1 MREYFPNKLWN
12 YKNFNMVTELD
23 IAGEFIYDGMHILN
37 QMKSIDEVAQL
48 FSFLYHISVGLERLQ
63 KIALVLI
70 ENVTEDNIDA
80 FEERLKTHSHIH
92 LSEQIS
98 KNSKTSFST
107 RENEFLSL
115 VSTFYSS
122 ARYNRFNFSSQNSK
136 EIVLVAEYIKKYL
149 SPQKIQ
155 NHFFTNAILVSDDV
169 KELFGRVIGS
179 IARLYYEQI
188 RQGCAQNN
196 TYSYELRYN
205 LKAEKVFLCQ
215 NRKNSL
221 QDMKVTEAIV
231 LKELLLFL
239 RNTKAND
246 SFLRFVNGITP
257 LELDVGLLNEHLSDL
272 SRGVISQQLT
282 DEVEYLY
289 EKNSYSKDRIELV
302 GAIGN
307 TNVLFDY
314 KDIHDCI
321 HILYNLLYEN
331 YNCIDFA
338 EHFPEK
344 LEQIDDVCTHEM
356 LDDVT
361 LLCSQLLHDEIT
373 QEEFIY
379 RMMQYYTSITEFNNY
394 S

>member
-23 IAGEFIYDGMHILN
+23 IAGEFIYDGMHVLN

-70 ENVTEDNIDA
+70 ENVTEDNIDD

-92 LSEQIS
+92 LSERIS
-98 KNSKTSFST
+98 KNSKTTLSP

-115 VSTFYSS
+115 ISTFYSS
-122 ARYNRFNFSSQNSK
+122 ARYNRFNFPLQNSK
-136 EIVLVAEYIKKYL
+136 EIVLVAEYIKKHL

-179 IARLYYEQI
+179 IARQYYEQV

-205 LKAEKVFLCQ
+205 SKAEKVFLCQ

-221 QDMKVTEAIV
+221 QDMKVTETIV

-246 SFLRFVNGITP
+246 SFLRFMDGITP
-257 LELDVGLLNEHLSDL
+257 LELDIGILNEHLSDL
-272 SRGVISQQLT
+272 SRGVMSQQLT

-289 EKNSYSKDRIELV
+289 EKNSYSRDRIELV

-314 KDIHDCI
+314 MDIHDCI
-321 HILYNLLYEN
+321 HMLYNMLYEN
-331 YNCIDFA
+331 HNCIDFA

-344 LEQIDDVCTHEM
+344 LEQIDDVCTHEI
-356 LDDVT
+356 LDDIT

-373 QEEFIY
+373 QEEFIH
-379 RMMQYYTSITEFNNY
+379 RMMQYYTRITDFYNH